1 MTPPRILIV
10 EDETIVAR
18 DISQQLAD
26 LGYAPAGIISRG
38 EDVIGAAEK
47 LQPDLVLMD
56 IHLAGEQDGIVTAHL
71 VRDRLDLPVVF
82 LTAFAETETLDRA
95 KASDPFGYIIKPF
108 EERELRTVIEIA
120 LYKHRSERQEKRSHA
135 LLNAI
140 LQTARDG
147 FCQADLAGR
156 VIDVNDAAERI
167 TGYTREELLGLHV
180 YNIDTDMTAADWSA
194 RIGRLVDAKSAR
206 SERRFTR
213 KDGTIIDVEL
223 SAQFLPDEGGR
234 MVCFFRDITAEKI
247 RTQELELKDAALT
260 AAANAIIITDTAGQI
275 QWANPAFSRLSG
287 YALDEALGTNPRD
300 LIKSDR
306 QDRAF
311 YERLWATVL
320 AGNIW
325 HGELVN
331 RRKNGELYRE
341 EMTITPVR
349 NPAGEVAH
357 FIAIKHDVTN
367 RRQMEEALRQ
377 SEERYRLLFD
387 HNPLPMWLYD
397 VETLQFLAVN
407 DTAVQKYGYTQEE
420 FFQLTIDR
428 IRPEEDL
435 ARFKANLIA
444 TADEPLSI
452 SEWRHRRKDGS
463 VFPVEVISRPLQY
476 LGRPARLVMAEDITE
491 KKKLEEQYL
500 RAQRLESLGQLASGI
515 AHDLNNMLAPVLFAA
530 PLLRGSVTAERD
542 LNILDTLE
550 RSAERG
556 SSLVRQVLAFAQGN
570 SEAFRVTQLKH
581 IARDVVGILEV
592 TLPKSITLE
601 THIPSDAW
609 PVDANPTQIHQ
620 VLLNLGVNARDAM
633 PEGGTLGI
641 ALKNRTLSLDEAER
655 IPGAKRGDWL
665 VLEVSDTG
673 MGIPPEILPRIWD
686 SFFTTKATGKGT
698 GLGLATV
705 RSIVTAHLGFVEVD
719 TAVGRGT
726 TFRVFLPAS
735 RVEGEK
741 PDTMPPIPTDR
752 GREEHVLIVDDD
764 ELVRDIIK
772 TVLSQH
778 GYRVIDCA
786 DGVEAIVQYNTR
798 SRDIAL
804 VITDVDMP
812 NLNGAVL
819 AGTLRKLSP
828 RLRIIAMSGHNSD
841 GVGKAILQ
849 EAKELTNAFLAKP
862 FTAAALLKTVHS
874 VLETDPARTN

>member
-1 MTPPRILIV
+1 MSQPRILIV

-18 DISQQLAD
+18 DISQQLIE
-26 LGYAPAGIISRG
+26 LGYEPAGICSRG
-38 EDVIGAAEK
+38 EEVLAAAEK
-47 LQPDLVLMD
+47 LRPDLVLMD
-56 IHLAGEQDGIVTAHL
+56 IHLAGEQDGIATARL
-71 VRDRLDLPVVF
+71 VRDRLNLPVVF
-82 LTAFAETETLDRA
+82 LTAFAETETFDRA
-95 KASDPFGYIIKPF
+95 KSSDPFGYIIKPF

-120 LYKHRSERQEKRSHA
+120 LYKHRSEKQEKRGHA

-147 FCQADLAGR
+147 FCQTDLTGR
-156 VIDVNDAAERI
+156 VIDVNDAAQRI
-167 TGYTREELLGLHV
+167 TGYTREELLGLYVHE
-180 YNIDTDMTAADWSA
+180 IDTDMTAEDWNI
-194 RIGRLVDAKSAR
+194 RIGRLPQVGSAR
-206 SERRFTR
+206 SERRFTC
-213 KDGTIIDVEL
+213 KDGTVIDVEV

-234 MVCFFRDITAEKI
+234 MVCFFRDITAEKA
-247 RTQELELKDAALT
+247 RTRELELKDVALT
-260 AAANAIIITDTAGQI
+260 AAANAIIITDTAGLI
-275 QWANPAFSRLSG
+275 QWANPAFCRLTG
-287 YALDEALGTNPRD
+287 YELDEVLGLNPRD
-300 LIKSDR
+300 LVKSGR
-306 QDRAF
+306 QDQAF
-311 YERLWATVL
+311 YEQLWSTVQ
-320 AGNIW
+320 AGAIW

-331 RRKNGELYRE
+331 RRKNGDLYRE

-349 NPAGEVAH
+349 NAAGKVAH
-357 FIAIKHDVTN
+357 FIAIKRDITD

-387 HNPLPMWLYD
+387 HNPLPMWLFD
-397 VETLQFLAVN
+397 VETLRFLAVN
-407 DTAVQKYGYTQEE
+407 DTAVQKYGFSHEE
-420 FFQLTIDR
+420 FLQLTIDR

-452 SEWRHRRKDGS
+452 SEWRHRCKDGS

-476 LGRPARLVMAEDITE
+476 FGRPARLVMAEDISE
-491 KKKLEEQYL
+491 KKKLEEQFL

-530 PLLRGSVTAERD
+530 PLLRGSVTTERD

-556 SSLVRQVLAFAQGN
+556 TSLVRQVLAFAHGT
-570 SEAFRVTQLKH
+570 SESFRVTQLKH

-601 THIPSDAW
+601 THIPSDVW
-609 PVDANPTQIHQ
+609 PVEANPTQMHQ

-633 PEGGTLGI
+633 PDGGMLRLGMQ
-641 ALKNRTLSLDEAER
+641 NRSLSLDEAMA

-673 MGIPPEILPRIWD
+673 TGIPPDVLPRIWD
-686 SFFTTKATGKGT
+686 SFFTTKGAGKGT

-705 RSIVTAHLGFVEVD
+705 RSIVTTHLGFIAVD
-719 TAVGRGT
+719 TAVGQGT
-726 TFRVFLPAS
+726 TFRVYLPAS
-735 RVEGEK
+735 RADDAI
-741 PDTMPPIPTDR
+741 PDTMPPIPIDR
-752 GREEHVLIVDDD
+752 GREEQVLVVDDD
-764 ELVRDIIK
+764 ALVRDIIK
-772 TVLSQH
+772 TVLNQH

-786 DGVEAIVQYNTR
+786 DGVEAIVQYNTH

-828 RLRIIAMSGHNSD
+828 RLRIIAMSGHNSN
-841 GVGKAILQ
+841 GVGQAILV
-849 EAKELTNAFLAKP
+849 EAKALTNAFLGKP
-862 FTAAALLKTVHS
+862 FTAATLLKTVHA
-874 VLETDPARTN
+874 VLENNPTRTN

>member
-1 MTPPRILIV
+1 MSHPRILIV

-18 DISQQLAD
+18 DISQQLVE
-26 LGYAPAGIISRG
+26 LGYEPVGIIGRG
-38 EDVIGAAEK
+38 EEVLAAAGK
-47 LQPDLVLMD
+47 LRPDLILMD
-56 IHLAGEQDGIVTAHL
+56 IHLAGDQDGIATARL
-71 VRDRLDLPVVF
+71 VRDQLDLPVVF

-120 LYKHRSERQEKRSHA
+120 LYKHRSERQEKRGHA
-135 LLNAI
+135 LLTAI
-140 LQTARDG
+140 LQTAQDG
-147 FCQADLAGR
+147 FCQTDLGGR
-156 VIDVNDAAERI
+156 VLDVNDAAGRI
-167 TGYTREELLGLHV
+167 TGYTREELLLLHV
-180 YNIDTDMTAADWSA
+180 YEIDTDMTPEDWTA
-194 RIGRLVDAKSAR
+194 RIGRLQSARSAR

-213 KDGTIIDVEL
+213 KDGTIIDVEV
-223 SAQFLPDEGGR
+223 SAHFLPDEGGR

-247 RTQELELKDAALT
+247 RTQQLELKDAALT
-260 AAANAIIITDTAGQI
+260 AAANAIIITDTAGLI
-275 QWANPAFSRLSG
+275 QWANPAFCRLTG
-287 YALDEALGTNPRD
+287 YTLGEVLGTNPRD
-300 LIKSDR
+300 LIKSGQ
-306 QDRAF
+306 QDQAF
-311 YERLWATVL
+311 YEKLWATVL
-320 AGNIW
+320 AGEIW

-349 NPAGEVAH
+349 NAAGAVAH
-357 FIAIKHDVTN
+357 FIAIKHDVTS
-367 RRQMEEALRQ
+367 RRHMEEALRQ

-387 HNPLPMWLYD
+387 HNPLPMWLFD
-397 VETLQFLAVN
+397 AETLRFLAVN
-407 DTAVQKYGYTQEE
+407 DTAVKKYGYTQEE
-420 FFQLTIDR
+420 FLQMTIDR
-428 IRPEEDL
+428 IRPEEDM
-435 ARFKANLIA
+435 ARFKAMLRD
-444 TADEPLSI
+444 TANDPLTI

-463 VFPVEVISRPLQY
+463 VFPVEVIARPLQFF
-476 LGRPARLVMAEDITE
+476 GRPARLVMAEDITE
-491 KKKLEEQYL
+491 KKKLEEQFL

-530 PLLRGSVTAERD
+530 PLLRGSVTAQRD

-556 SSLVRQVLAFAQGN
+556 SSLVRQVLAFAQGT

-592 TLPKSITLE
+592 TLPKSIALA
-601 THIPSDAW
+601 THIPSDVW
-609 PVDANPTQIHQ
+609 PVEANPTQIHQ

-633 PEGGTLGI
+633 PNGGSLRI
-641 ALKNRTLSLDEAER
+641 SLQNRSLNLDEAAA

-673 MGIPPEILPRIWD
+673 TGIPPEVLPQIWD
-686 SFFTTKATGKGT
+686 SFYTTKAEGRGT

-705 RSIVTAHLGFVEVD
+705 RSIVTSHHGFVEVD
-719 TAVGRGT
+719 TAVGKGT
-726 TFRVFLPAS
+726 TFRVFLPATH
-735 RVEGEK
+735 VEGERT
-741 PDTMPPIPTDR
+741 DTMPPIPTDR
-752 GREEHVLIVDDD
+752 GREEHVLVVDDD
-764 ELVRDIIK
+764 ELVCDIIK
-772 TVLSQH
+772 TVLTQH

-786 DGVEAIVQYNTR
+786 DGVEAIVQYNAR
-798 SRDIAL
+798 SRDIVL

-862 FTAAALLKTVHS
+862 FTAAALLKTVHTVIEAAAS
-874 VLETDPARTN
+874 PDR